1 MSLPREQRMI
11 AVVLPTEEV
20 RRRLAAQLPD
30 VHLDVWAP
38 GDAHPFPGPV
48 DLLVLPYMMP
58 TADLR
63 HLDGLPIGL
72 VQSQTLGY
80 DGVAEHL
87 PAGLRYSNAVGVH
100 EASTG
105 ELALALV
112 LADLRGI
119 PDAVRDARDGAWNH
133 RRRPGLAGRRVLVVG
148 VGGVGREV
156 IARLEPFGV
165 DLVRVARTA
174 RDGVHGVDEL
184 PALLP
189 HADVVILA
197 VPLGDDT
204 RGLVDADIL
213 AAMRDGALLVNVAR
227 GPVVDTEALLAELAA
242 GRLRAALD
250 VTDPEPLPPDH
261 PLWTAPGLLV
271 TPHLGGDTAAM
282 DGRVDALVREQVR
295 RIQAGEPPAHLV
307 IG

>member
-1 MSLPREQRMI
+1 MI

-30 VHLDVWAP
+30 VHLEVWAP
-38 GDAHPFPGPV
+38 GGHAPFPGPV
-48 DLLVLPYMMP
+48 DLLVLPYMLAAP
-58 TADLR
+58 ELR

-80 DGVAEHL
+80 DGVAENL

-156 IARLEPFGV
+156 ITRLEPFGV

-184 PALLP
+184 PTLLP

-197 VPLGDDT
+197 VPLGDET
-204 RGLVDADIL
+204 RGLADAAFL
-213 AAMRDGALLVNVAR
+213 AAMPDGALLVNVAR
-227 GPVVDTEALLAELAA
+227 GPVVDTDALLAELTA

-250 VTDPEPLPPDH
+250 VTDPEPLPPGH

-307 IG
+307 IR